1 MRGRWT
7 LDGQM
12 LGSQHAGWACLCVC
26 SNPPLHAT
34 AVPQGSGDTLL
45 NSMVAASDSP
55 QQLGPDVG
63 LALEAEAGSTQAGH
77 PSQSPTFLGPPDR
90 APVGS
95 QGVLH
100 LQLKDIK

>member
-1 MRGRWT
+1 
-7 LDGQM
+7 M
-12 LGSQHAGWACLCVC
+12 LGSQRAGWVCLCVC